1 MHTNDIDDTIRKLQ
15 PPQGPL
21 TEMINCCAL
30 QESKTRDD
38 MISCCAL
45 QESKTIAYNI
55 VAGFKLN
62 SIYQSTKAE
71 YWRLYICP
79 P

>member
-1 MHTNDIDDTIRKLQ
+1 
-15 PPQGPL
+15 
-21 TEMINCCAL
+21 MISCCAL
-30 QESKTRDD
+30 QESKTIDD
-38 MISCCAL
+38 MIGCCAF

-62 SIYQSTKAE
+62 IYQIQSTKAE